1 MKHLLENS
9 QDIHLAL
16 LTYSVT
22 PMLWCGL
29 SPAELLM
36 GRRICADVPQVKCL
50 FVPRW
55 PHLKNFRM
63 LDQKDKAEQSIVMT
77 VVIESNL
84 CHHIQMTY
92 QCGWTPE
99 EARYLV
105 KSFNLLILLYHIWS
119 MCHLDKFMEII
130 KTFES
135 ELKNRLVPSQK
146 LDQELLLH
154 VLAQE

>member
-1 MKHLLENS
+1 MGLYMLQTVHITLDSNCLAERTVKTVKHLLENS

-16 LTYSVT
+16 LTYRVT

-36 GRRICADVPQVKCL
+36 DRRIHTDVTQVKCL
-50 FVPRW
+50 FAPRW

-77 VVIESNL
+77 VVIESDL

-92 QCGWTPE
+92 QCG
-99 EARYLV
+99 
-105 KSFNLLILLYHIWS
+105 
-119 MCHLDKFMEII
+119 
-130 KTFES
+130 
-135 ELKNRLVPSQK
+135 
-146 LDQELLLH
+146 
-154 VLAQE
+154 